1 MARPP
6 LSSKILK
13 PFAATTPVAHRMV
26 FNENRS
32 AGPEGGEP
40 VIDERANLA
49 EDVQFSSLAESPR
62 HGFQGDRRVA
72 PAGPPLPA
80 SLTIAISRE
89 AGSRGGSIS
98 QRAASKLGWQAY
110 RQETLE
116 YIAQEGNL
124 RQELLENLTSAAR
137 QWVDQNLDRLQR
149 EQHLSSQ
156 PSVLEMARIVLSLGA
171 GGDVILVGR
180 GAGCILPAVS
190 TLHVRVI
197 APLAD
202 RVAYMAQWLRLTA
215 EEAAEQV
222 HVRDS
227 RRSDF
232 IATHFHRQP
241 SDIYQYDLLLN
252 SSLLGEELCAELIVQ
267 AARVKRDAMI
277 AACGLA

>member
-1 MARPP
+1 MRIEVPAER
-6 LSSKILK
+6 
-13 PFAATTPVAHRMV
+13 
-26 FNENRS
+26 
-32 AGPEGGEP
+32 GQP

-49 EDVQFSSLAESPR
+49 EDVQLSSLAESPR

-72 PAGPPLPA
+72 PTGPHVPA

-124 RQELLENLTSAAR
+124 RQELLENLAPAAR
-137 QWVDQNLDRLQR
+137 QWVDQHLDRLQR
-149 EQHLSSQ
+149 ERNLSKD
-156 PSVLEMARIVLSLGA
+156 PSVLEMARIVLSLSA

-180 GAGCILPAVS
+180 GAGCILPAAS

-222 HVRDS
+222 RVRDS

-252 SSLLGEELCAELIVQ
+252 SSLLGEELSAELIVQ
-267 AARVKRDAMI
+267 AARAKRDALN
-277 AACGLA
+277 AACGQA

>member
-1 MARPP
+1 V
-6 LSSKILK
+6 
-13 PFAATTPVAHRMV
+13 PV
-26 FNENRS
+26 
-32 AGPEGGEP
+32 
-40 VIDERANLA
+40 
-49 EDVQFSSLAESPR
+49 
-62 HGFQGDRRVA
+62 
-72 PAGPPLPA
+72 

-98 QRAASKLGWQAY
+98 QRAALKLGWQVY

-116 YIAQEGNL
+116 YIAQEGSL
-124 RQELLENLTSAAR
+124 RQELSQDLSPAAA
-137 QWVDQNLDRLQR
+137 QWVEQHLDRLLR
-149 EQHLSSQ
+149 EQNLSRH
-156 PSVLEMARIVLSLGA
+156 PSVVEMARIILSLGA
-171 GGDVILVGR
+171 GGEVVLVGR
-180 GAGCILPAVS
+180 GAGCILPSAS

-202 RVAYMAQWLRLTA
+202 RVAYMAQWLRLTS

-222 HVRDS
+222 RLRDT

-267 AARVKRDAMI
+267 AARAKLEAMNSS
-277 AACGLA
+277 AS